1 MLDGHGSR
9 LELPFLKYINNKTT
23 EWCVCLGVPYE
34 TAYWQVGDSK
44 EQNGSF
50 NMAMTDVKRKLL
62 DLKRQSCMNETIDT
76 NDLMMLI
83 NIAWNKSFARVDKN
97 KRAIAD
103 RGWKPYNHNI
113 LTFSHIR
120 ATMTETD
127 RIYDLNYQVVLS
139 CIGTV
144 RKDILR
150 KCSFKYFNEHLII
163 LTYGIII
170 KNVP

>member
-23 EWCVCLGVPYE
+23 EWCVCLGVPYG

-50 NMAMTDVKRKLL
+50 NMAMTDAKRKLL
-62 DLKRQSCMNETIDT
+62 DLKRQSCMNETIDKG
-76 NDLMMLI
+76 DLMVLI

-97 KRAIAD
+97 RRAIAD
-103 RGWKPYNHNI
+103 RGWGPYNRNI

-139 CIGTV
+139 CTGTV
-144 RKDILR
+144 PYVRI
-150 KCSFKYFNEHLII
+150 N
-163 LTYGIII
+163 
-170 KNVP
+170 